1 MSKAILIKGVSM
13 PEEQGFLDLRIY
25 GNGSVLLPCG
35 GETVECKAEEV
46 ETDEE

>member
-1 MSKAILIKGVSM
+1 MSKGILITGVSM

-35 GETVECKAEEV
+35 DETVECKAKEA